1 LPDLARLSAYKAIDF
16 SCDMGIFNLVFMFI
30 FDPEII
36 MSNIV
41 VHMVMAFTLSL
52 PRDGMVVCTALNY
65 GDILLLA
72 ICHVRVVSCLFCHAT
87 LILYA

>member
-1 LPDLARLSAYKAIDF
+1 LPDLARLSAYKAIGF

-41 VHMVMAFTLSL
+41 VHMVMALLCHCREMEWLFVPPLI
-52 PRDGMVVCTALNY
+52 M
-65 GDILLLA
+65 DILLLA